1 MIEVFFVS
9 VHTLLCT
16 IGACLNTPKVPCICP
31 AGATVEDPAVQEACI
46 HFTILTV
53 LSSIC
58 RYVVDA
64 GRAKM
69 KRLEVTTSTH
79 RFPVQWVSQA
89 SADQRAGRAGRT
101 GPGHCYRLYS
111 SAVFKDLF
119 PDHTPAEILNTAL
132 DGVVLS
138 MHAMGLP
145 KVQSP

>member
-1 MIEVFFVS
+1 MVS
-9 VHTLLCT
+9 DGNSL
-16 IGACLNTPKVPCICP
+16 
-31 AGATVEDPAVQEACI
+31 
-46 HFTILTV
+46 
-53 LSSIC
+53 C

-64 GRAKM
+64 GRAKV
-69 KRLEVTTSTH
+69 KRLDSATSAH

-89 SADQRAGRAGRT
+89 SADQRGGRAGRT

-119 PDHTPAEILNTAL
+119 PDFMPPEILNTAL

-145 KVQSP
+145 KVRPK